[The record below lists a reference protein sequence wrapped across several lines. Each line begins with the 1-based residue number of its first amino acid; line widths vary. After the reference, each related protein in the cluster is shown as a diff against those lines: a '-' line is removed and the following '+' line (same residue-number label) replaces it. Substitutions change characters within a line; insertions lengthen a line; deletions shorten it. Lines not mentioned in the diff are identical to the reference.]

1 MIYLK
6 DRSLNTFDMKW

>member
-6 DRSLNTFDMKW
+6 DRSLNKFDMKW